1 MHDSFVRA
9 CNYALDELS
18 RVDIEELPRFSP
30 ERQIVFVRNYDQPVE
45 SDSHQRESE
54 VGPNIVLLRWL
65 HFEDLLGNSPT
76 TPINNTTYSDSYLG
90 SICTSKSNFKLTWRN
105 IQSTVEMKVEE
116 LPRGEWK
123 KSYGGGFGTLNK
135 SAPDI
140 LLEDVIQPRF
150 FYEELPNYRCECTS
164 FRNCCLFASVDDTQG
179 SEGSGTEDLPATA
192 EDIPK
197 AVLRYHKRRLKD
209 PREDSGIVPAAKRT
223 RIEAQSRERRSTQ
236 GKEDSGK
243 GAEESSAPRAVSLDH
258 PSSIRKGTH
267 AAEIL
272 SCFPEIT
279 HSINFILIGEIL
291 QSKSFV

>member
-1 MHDSFVRA
+1 MAGVLGPSINQHQTSYSKTSSSPGFFMRSSPITDVSARRSGSF
-9 CNYALDELS
+9 
-18 RVDIEELPRFSP
+18 
-30 ERQIVFVRNYDQPVE
+30 
-45 SDSHQRESE
+45 
-54 VGPNIVLLRWL
+54 
-65 HFEDLLGNSPT
+65 
-76 TPINNTTYSDSYLG
+76 
-90 SICTSKSNFKLTWRN
+90 
-105 IQSTVEMKVEE
+105 
-116 LPRGEWK
+116 
-123 KSYGGGFGTLNK
+123 
-135 SAPDI
+135 
-140 LLEDVIQPRF
+140 
-150 FYEELPNYRCECTS
+150 
-164 FRNCCLFASVDDTQG
+164 CCLFASVDDTQG

-272 SCFPEIT
+272 SCSPEIT